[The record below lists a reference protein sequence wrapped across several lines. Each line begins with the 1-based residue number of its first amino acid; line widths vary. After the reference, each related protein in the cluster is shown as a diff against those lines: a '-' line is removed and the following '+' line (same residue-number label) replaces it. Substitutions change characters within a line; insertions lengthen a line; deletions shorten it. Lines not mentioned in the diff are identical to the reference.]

1 MLADRPPSPVAGDAH
16 SPTSLRIH
24 AEGVIEDSLLS
35 ELGALSCRR
44 VPGGAVLVGQVS
56 DAAELWGVLHR
67 LQRAGALLRSFERL
81 GSPCR
86 KPTASG
92 TAGSDEGAES
102 GQGREVCIEV
112 DGDAA
117 GVIAVVVGEAD
128 VYQTPPSTTLVLRM
142 EDDRA
147 LYGVLDQLEDLALD
161 LRGVHVG
168 P

>member
-1 MLADRPPSPVAGDAH
+1 M
-16 SPTSLRIH
+16 
-24 AEGVIEDSLLS
+24 
-35 ELGALSCRR
+35 
-44 VPGGAVLVGQVS
+44 
-56 DAAELWGVLHR
+56 
-67 LQRAGALLRSFERL
+67 
-81 GSPCR
+81 
-86 KPTASG
+86 
-92 TAGSDEGAES
+92 
-102 GQGREVCIEV
+102 CIEV